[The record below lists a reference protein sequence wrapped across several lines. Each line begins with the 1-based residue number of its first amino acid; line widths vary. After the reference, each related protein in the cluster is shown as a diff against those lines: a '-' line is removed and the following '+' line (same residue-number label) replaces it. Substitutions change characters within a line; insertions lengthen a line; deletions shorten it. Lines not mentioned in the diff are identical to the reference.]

1 MHEND
6 CKRETESL
14 DSCAVPHDSQYS
26 LDPTPPPHICSRY
39 FGIRTEA
46 FRFCAMIGGL
56 IAAQPRPT
64 PATLLP
70 SNPNI

>member
-14 DSCAVPHDSQYS
+14 DSCAVPHASLYS
-26 LDPTPPPHICSRY
+26 LEPPPHICSRY

>member
-14 DSCAVPHDSQYS
+14 DCCAVP
-26 LDPTPPPHICSRY
+26 LAVEAPPHICSRY